1 MIAQED
7 LIENDPE
14 FDAYLEQS
22 FGISPDRRAPT
33 APGSDEDE
41 AFEAYFRQS
50 FPGAER

>member
-14 FDAYLEQS
+14 FDAYLERS
-22 FGISPDRRAPT
+22 FGIKSPRQAPT

-41 AFEAYFRQS
+41 AFEAYFRRS